1 MMVKFLSHVVA
12 VATCAGW
19 LATGAWAQTPAGNVQ
34 AGQSKA
40 AMCIGC
46 HGIAGYQSS
55 FPEIHKVPKIAGQ
68 TAGYLQAALLAY
80 QTGERKHPTM
90 RGIAGSLNAQD
101 MADLSAFYAQLAPA
115 SSVAEQAP
123 AAPAKVQALLARG
136 GCVACHGANYNKPL
150 APSYPKVAGQHADYL
165 YVALK
170 SYQVQD
176 NAVVGRGNAIMGGVA
191 KQFKL
196 DELKAMANY
205 LGGLSGDLAVVPQS
219 RWR

>member
-1 MMVKFLSHVVA
+1 MGKFVSRWVA
-12 VATCAGW
+12 LMTCAGW
-19 LATGAWAQTPAGNVQ
+19 FAATAWAQAPTGNVQ

-46 HGIAGYQSS
+46 HGIAGYQNS

-80 QTGERKHPTM
+80 QKGERKHPTM
-90 RGIAGSLNAQD
+90 RGIAGSLNEQD
-101 MADLSAFYAQLAPA
+101 MADLAAFYAQLAPEV
-115 SSVAEQAP
+115 SVPEQAP
-123 AAPAKVQALLARG
+123 KASAKVQALFARG

-150 APSYPKVAGQHADYL
+150 TPAYPKVAGQHADYL

-170 SYQVQD
+170 SYQVQG
-176 NAVVGRGNAIMGGVA
+176 NAVVGRNNAIMAGIV
-191 KQFKL
+191 KQFNL
-196 DELKAMANY
+196 NELKAMADH
-205 LGGLSGDLAVVPQS
+205 LAGLPGSLDTVPQS

>member
-1 MMVKFLSHVVA
+1 
-12 VATCAGW
+12 
-19 LATGAWAQTPAGNVQ
+19 
-34 AGQSKA
+34 
-40 AMCIGC
+40 
-46 HGIAGYQSS
+46 
-55 FPEIHKVPKIAGQ
+55 
-68 TAGYLQAALLAY
+68 
-80 QTGERKHPTM
+80 M
-90 RGIAGSLNAQD
+90 RGIAGSLSAQD

-115 SSVAEQAP
+115 TTVAEQAP

-191 KQFKL
+191 KQFTL
-196 DELKAMANY
+196 GELKAMANY
-205 LGGLSGDLAVVPQS
+205 LGSLSGDLAVVPQS